1 MSFLTKGCHWQ
12 ELFGRKVV
20 KLFTF
25 SHNSQNGNPTVTR
38 STHNPGLTQKP
49 ELRRRGRR
57 SHAQLRFCFRG
68 PVGNSGWA
76 ARQQLKIDGGK
87 FAPAAALNGCIR
99 VRPSIC
105 SGGHPACRSRRH
117 PCRPTLNPQPSS
129 SNLSQ
134 TTRLDLPA
142 GRQESGRYGSQ
153 QRCRYGGRVRLRQR
167 IGSTN
172 ASADASI

>member
-1 MSFLTKGCHWQ
+1 LLSNINLLMLSAKAGRFYVLRANRSRVHYTSIFSRNAVTGKSFL
-12 ELFGRKVV
+12 EE

-38 STHNPGLTQKP
+38 STRNPGLTRKP

-68 PVGNSGWA
+68 LVGNSGWV

-117 PCRPTLNPQPSS
+117 PCRPTLNPHPSS

-134 TTRLDLPA
+134 P
-142 GRQESGRYGSQ
+142 E
-153 QRCRYGGRVRLRQR
+153 RC
-167 IGSTN
+167 N
-172 ASADASI
+172 